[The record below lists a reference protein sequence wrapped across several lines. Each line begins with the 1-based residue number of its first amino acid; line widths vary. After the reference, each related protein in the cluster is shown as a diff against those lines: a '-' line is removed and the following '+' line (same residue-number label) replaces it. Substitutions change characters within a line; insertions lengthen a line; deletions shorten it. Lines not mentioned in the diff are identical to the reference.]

1 MRLRIL
7 VGIGVT
13 VLVAAAFAVP
23 RLVDGSR
30 ESRDAAPAAVEPA
43 PALRVEVVRVEPR
56 RLSQRLSTTGT
67 IRANE
72 SVDLVSEI
80 AGIVKHIYF
89 QEGASVA
96 RGELLVEIDDTE
108 LQAQRDRVQF
118 QLRLAEIR
126 EARQRDLRE
135 QGVVSE
141 QEYDLADS
149 ELNVLRAELRLVEAR
164 ILKTKIRAPFDGV
177 VGLRFV
183 SEGSLVTPQ
192 TRVATLQDLDPIK
205 IDFTL
210 PEKYAGRI
218 GPGSRV
224 EFQVVGLDNP
234 RTAEVYAIEPRIAP
248 ETRSLVLR
256 GRTPNPG
263 HALMPGAF
271 ADVTLAVEDV
281 TDALVV
287 PSLAVITELGGAKVF
302 VVEDGLAQP
311 RRVATGIRTESDVQI
326 TSGLA
331 PGETVIVS
339 AIQRLRPG
347 LPVESVAG
355 DASAS
360 R

>member
-1 MRLRIL
+1 MSVRIIVGVGATLL
-7 VGIGVT
+7 V
-13 VLVAAAFAVP
+13 VAALAVP
-23 RLVDGSR
+23 RLVDGTGDPNDETPSK
-30 ESRDAAPAAVEPA
+30 AEPE
-43 PALRVEVVRVEPR
+43 PALRVEVLRVEPR
-56 RLSQRLSTTGT
+56 QLSQRLSTTGT

-72 SVDLVSEI
+72 SVDLVSET
-80 AGIVKHIYF
+80 AGIVARIHF
-89 QEGASVA
+89 LEGAPVE
-96 RGELLVEIDDTE
+96 RGALLVKIDDTE
-108 LQAQRDRVQF
+108 LQAQRDRVRF

-164 ILKTKIRAPFDGV
+164 LVKTEIRAPFDGV
-177 VGLRFV
+177 VGLRYV

-218 GPGSRV
+218 GPGSLV
-224 EFQVVGLDNP
+224 EFRVVGSEGA
-234 RTAEVYAIEPRIAP
+234 RTAEVYAVEPRIAP

-256 GRTPNPG
+256 GRTPNPDG
-263 HALMPGAF
+263 ALMPGAF

-281 TDALVV
+281 VDALVV
-287 PSLAVITELGGAKVF
+287 PSLAVIAELGGAKVF

-347 LPVESVAG
+347 LPVEPVA
-355 DASAS
+355 DRSSAS